1 MGVIP
6 DRALFRSL
14 FGTLGAL
21 SLPLPPLSPFLS
33 AETRAPPPAGQKA
46 RAPPPAGQKAK
57 VKRRMSIGADLW
69 EDMTIR
75 CKYVSTFE
83 ATGVTMPLA
92 WS

>member
-1 MGVIP
+1 ME
-6 DRALFRSL
+6 
-14 FGTLGAL
+14 LGAL
-21 SLPLPPLSPFLS
+21 SLPLSLPLP
-33 AETRAPPPAGQKA
+33 AETRAVKS
-46 RAPPPAGQKAK
+46 APPPAGQKAK

-83 ATGVTMPLA
+83 ATGVTTPLA